1 MLPDKLRRMPV
12 LPKRHLYP
20 LWLFTPAQRR
30 IHREWY
36 DAAPPAGKRLLDS
49 IRLDN
54 ERRNDRDRPART
66 QSTRRRLT
74 ACFWEGFG
82 YNYGLRGRWLRA
94 FRGRP
99 LWQGPT
105 WMGSNRPGKPAFWR
119 GMFGPRT
126 SW

>member
-12 LPKRHLYP
+12 LPKRYLYP
-20 LWLFTPAQRR
+20 LWRLTPTQRR
-30 IHREWY
+30 ELREAY
-36 DAAPPAGKRLLDS
+36 DAAPLLCKLMMGR
-49 IRLDN
+49 IHADN

-74 ACFWEGFG
+74 AAYWEGWG
-82 YNYGLRGRWLRA
+82 YGWRSPDRWMNA
-94 FRGRP
+94 PFERP

-119 GMFGPRT
+119 GMFAPRA